1 MSRSR
6 ESNDRAGLT
15 VAIAI
20 SVLLH
25 LVAGVVVF
33 GRLDAEATGRP
44 VEAHDEE
51 FTDPQDQLEP
61 PPQPRLRL
69 GIERSSHASVTWLG
83 FEVPEEHQVTE
94 MSIVEQAALAVQDVS
109 GMRSGVPEASGQEV
123 SSVPHV
129 THAPPPP
136 EPEAMPTIVTARPP
150 ADQPIEAVGNAGPDV
165 PAPPEK
171 PTSPPTPPVV
181 LVPTTGIE
189 REGPARDAELVL
201 SNRIGAKPPETTDAP
216 DEPAAVPAEPDPV
229 VTSASGDVSDSAIR
243 VESPDGPRPAATEP
257 VADRPVEKPET
268 PAPSEEPP
276 PVDRAQPTSPAPG
289 EQPGESVGN
298 SHALGEGDA
307 LRIGLR
313 SDKESPASALKRA
326 MKYRPSKPP
335 AVQGLELKTVEP
347 RWPVSVRLTSSPR
360 NPVVVIHF
368 DRRGVVT
375 RADFLKDEKKQVV
388 YSTGEPAVD
397 EPLRTAIFQWRAKGE
412 ELLRIPADNPDATV
426 SIVME
431 ILLNSR

>member
-6 ESNDRAGLT
+6 ESNDRSGLA

-33 GRLDAEATGRP
+33 GRLDAAATGRP

-51 FTDPQDQLEP
+51 FTDSQDQPER

-83 FEVPEEHQVTE
+83 FEVSEEHQVTE
-94 MSIVEQAALAVQDVS
+94 VSKVEQAALAVQDVS

-123 SSVPHV
+123 SSAPNEKRA
-129 THAPPPP
+129 APPL
-136 EPEAMPTIVTARPP
+136 EPEAMPTIVAAMPP
-150 ADQPIEAVGNAGPDV
+150 MIEPLEAVGNPGPDDS
-165 PAPPEK
+165 APPAE
-171 PTSPPTPPVV
+171 PTSLPTPPVV
-181 LVPTTGIE
+181 LVPSTGIE
-189 REGPARDAELVL
+189 RDGPARDEELVL
-201 SNRIGAKPPETTDAP
+201 SSTIGTKSPESTDAP
-216 DEPAAVPAEPDPV
+216 HEPVEVPAEPAPD
-229 VTSASGDVSDSAIR
+229 VTPASGDESGSALR
-243 VESPDGPRPAATEP
+243 VESPDGPRPTAADP
-257 VADRPVEKPET
+257 AADRPVEKPEA
-268 PAPSEEPP
+268 PSPSEEPT
-276 PVDRAQPTSPAPG
+276 PVDRAEPTSPAPG

-326 MKYRPSKPP
+326 MKYRPGKPP

-375 RADFLKDEKKQVV
+375 RADFLKDEKKQIV
-388 YSTGEPAVD
+388 YSTGESAVD